1 MTGPAIAQLTPLSDA
16 QGRPIPPAE
25 RKPLRVHFNPEKLE
39 LTITNAMEQNRNRRR
54 REPPQLVTE
63 SSAKLA
69 MELLFDTTATG
80 ADVRL
85 TTFQVAQMM
94 QPRPGPS
101 QRGERRGVPAI
112 VLFEWGNFAIQ
123 GFIDSY
129 RETLDL
135 FAPEGVPLRA
145 TLSLSITEQE
155 MPFRPPAQP
164 SQPAPGQDAAVVPAN
179 PAESLDALTERLG
192 ISRSGAQALAR
203 ENGIESLRQPGVDR
217 IAVPRTVPATRP
229 PPQPAPFLASA
240 RAGASAA
247 ASFGPTPAGLR
258 GTATASATAGPS
270 GSTALAD
277 FSRLGTPPEIRF
289 EPPRLGRLGTAGAVV
304 DLKAGIGIGGVA
316 GGGVGLNAKAGASAS
331 AGLSG
336 LQPGGGVR
344 ADVGAHADASII
356 IKERA

>member
-1 MTGPAIAQLTPLSDA
+1 MATLTPVSDA
-16 QGRPIPPAE
+16 QGRPIPPAQ
-25 RKPLRVHFNPEKLE
+25 RRPLRVHFNPEKLE
-39 LTITNAMEQNRNRRR
+39 LSITNAMEQNRNRRR

-63 SSAKLA
+63 SSAKLTL
-69 MELLFDTTATG
+69 ELLFDTTASG

-155 MPFRPPAQP
+155 MPFRPPVQRPQP
-164 SQPAPGQDAAVVPAN
+164 TPGQDAAVLPAN
-179 PAESLDALTERLG
+179 PAESLDALGERLG
-192 ISRSGAQALAR
+192 ISRGGAQALAQ
-203 ENGIESLRQPGVDR
+203 ENGIENLRQPGVDQV
-217 IAVPRTVPATRP
+217 AVPRTVPAYRP
-229 PPQPAPFLASA
+229 PPQPAPFLATTRADASA
-240 RAGASAA
+240 GAGFGPAPTDFGASAF
-247 ASFGPTPAGLR
+247 ASTS
-258 GTATASATAGPS
+258 ASAGP
-270 GSTALAD
+270 GDGATTLAS
-277 FSRLGTPPEIRF
+277 FSRLSTPPEIRF
-289 EPPRLGRLGTAGAVV
+289 EPPRLSQLGGASAGV

-316 GGGVGLNAKAGASAS
+316 GGGASLGAKAGITASAS
-331 AGLSG
+331 VSG
-336 LQPGGGVR
+336 LQPGGGITAEVGAR
-344 ADVGAHADASII
+344 ADAAII
-356 IKERA
+356 IEERT